1 MMRPGGPVLRLDDYR
16 KGAEDPFGDWF
27 AERIERA
34 PNARVPAGALF
45 ADFKAWCEDRGIEWI
60 MSQAAFGRALRAR
73 HVIRCGRGL
82 GGRIMRRGARLRSRW
97 DEGSPGAGSEEG
109 GVMRQPTWQEIEAE
123 AQRRGRLES
132 DTTGRRWTLAEKIV
146 EVINEGWTPPEPVVD
161 PDVWAFLEWWGSEDG
176 NADPKHA
183 YLAGARMAR
192 EQMPSLRDAVEWI
205 AANNDED
212 LGNDDD
218 GYQIIVDLVAA
229 LFDREPNDVVWAVT
243 HQRAGCSWRLGDIRA
258 RDPAAPAKKYRGEA

>member
-60 MSQAAFGRALRAR
+60 MSQTAFGNALADRQ
-73 HVIRCGRGL
+73 VIRCGRGT
-82 GGRIMRRGARLRSRW
+82 GGRIMRRGARLRSRR
-97 DEGSPGAGSEEG
+97 DEVSPGAGSEEG

-146 EVINEGWTPPEPVVD
+146 EVINEGWSPPEPVVD

-192 EQMPSLRDAVEWI
+192 EKARVT
-205 AANNDED
+205 
-212 LGNDDD
+212 LGNRTFT
-218 GYQIIVDLVAA
+218 LN
-229 LFDREPNDVVWAVT
+229 EET
-243 HQRAGCSWRLGDIRA
+243 
-258 RDPAAPAKKYRGEA
+258 E